1 MKSPFYFIV
10 KPKNDRRYD
19 STKNIGGIDFITST
33 SEENHMASNREGIV
47 ISTPLGYKGDV
58 EPGDTLLVHHNVFKF
73 YNDMYGRRKSG
84 KSYFKENLF
93 FIDDD
98 QFFLYKK
105 EGKWKSHGKYCFVKP
120 ILVEKSII
128 TKNTKYEPLKGIV
141 KYSNKQLELLGV
153 NEGDVVIFTPESEY
167 EFTLEDEVLYRMFT
181 NNITTVLENG

>member
-1 MKSPFYFIV
+1 MKSIYSFIV
-10 KPKNDRRYD
+10 KPSNERRYD
-19 STKNIGGIDFITST
+19 NIQKLDNTDFITSV
-33 SEENHMASNREGIV
+33 SEEDHKSANRFATVVSIPINYNGEI
-47 ISTPLGYKGDV
+47 K
-58 EPGDTLLVHHNVFKF
+58 EGDTLLVHHNVFKF

-105 EGKWKSHGKYCFVKP
+105 EGKWKSHGKYCFVK
-120 ILVEKSII
+120 
-128 TKNTKYEPLKGIV
+128 
-141 KYSNKQLELLGV
+141 
-153 NEGDVVIFTPESEY
+153 FTPESEY